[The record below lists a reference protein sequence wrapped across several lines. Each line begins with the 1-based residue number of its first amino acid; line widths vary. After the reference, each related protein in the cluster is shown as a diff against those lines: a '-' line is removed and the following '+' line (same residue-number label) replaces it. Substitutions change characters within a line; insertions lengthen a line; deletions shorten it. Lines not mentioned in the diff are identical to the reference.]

1 MDHRLQRGLGEEVE
15 SESGRN
21 HCVRSMQFSST
32 TVEPNDLRAGYT
44 PVSCAL
50 SSPIICTTPC
60 EPFDRDG

>member
-44 PVSCAL
+44 PVS
-50 SSPIICTTPC
+50 
-60 EPFDRDG
+60 